1 MPVSFKTGKLF
12 QMLRTS
18 VGGGKRVICALAT
31 PSQEDLVF
39 IREFLEDRKLKPVI
53 DQIFPL
59 EKAAE
64 AHMHVEA
71 GNKKGSVVLTV

>member
-1 MPVSFKTGKLF
+1 M
-12 QMLRTS
+12 TS

-31 PSQEDLVF
+31 PKQEDLVF

-64 AHMHVEA
+64 AHRYVEA
-71 GNKKGSVVLTV
+71 GNKKAMWF